1 MRFGLGEQV
10 RVRDSAVMSFASES
24 GTLAKRRALAR
35 RRRLASGLLLLA
47 AGVFIATQFMPNSFG
62 VRLADAASEAA
73 LVGGLADWFAVTA
86 IFRRPLGL
94 PIPHTALIPKRKDA
108 IGEAL
113 AAFVRDRF
121 LAPDL
126 VVARLRQNNRAL
138 QIAEWLRSAT
148 AASFVAERVAALL
161 PMLLE
166 ASDSPAT
173 RRRLLALI
181 QQTLGRVDPAP
192 LFGAAIDGL
201 IASGRHLLLIDMG
214 VELARASLVTLEP
227 IFLTNVASRTGRF
240 FPAYFDRKIAD
251 GLMSGLRHWLDA
263 IATPASQERAEV
275 EAWLRQSLESLR
287 YAPGYP
293 ALLSE
298 LRLAFFENPALQT
311 LLTSA
316 IDELRH
322 EIEADLGA
330 PEPQLPKVLARGTER
345 LGAALAESPEL
356 QGYLNGA
363 LERLVTDY
371 IAPWR
376 SAISQFIADVVASW
390 DTATIVDVIELEAGS
405 DLQFVRINGT
415 VVGALIGIL
424 LFLIARTLS
433 A

>member
-1 MRFGLGEQV
+1 
-10 RVRDSAVMSFASES
+10 MSVASEN

-35 RRRLASGLLLLA
+35 RRQVASGLLLVA
-47 AGVFIATQFMPNSFG
+47 AAVFVAMQFLPNSFG

-138 QIAEWLRSAT
+138 QIAEWLRSAP
-148 AASFVAERVAALL
+148 AAAFVAERAAALL
-161 PMLLE
+161 PVLLE
-166 ASDSPAT
+166 TSDSTAT

-181 QQTLGRVDPAP
+181 QQTLGRIDPAP
-192 LFGAAIDGL
+192 LFSAAIDGL
-201 IASGRHLLLIDMG
+201 IASGRHVLVIDMG
-214 VELARASLVTLEP
+214 VELTRSSLATLEP
-227 IFLTNVASRTGRF
+227 IFLANVAARTGRF

-251 GLMSGLRHWLDA
+251 GLISGLRHWLDA
-263 IATPASQERAEV
+263 IATPASAERSEV
-275 EAWLRQSLESLR
+275 EAWLRHGLENLKH
-287 YAPGYP
+287 APGYP
-293 ALLSE
+293 ALISE
-298 LRLAFFENPALQT
+298 LRLAIFENPALHT
-311 LLTSA
+311 LVTSA
-316 IDELRH
+316 IDELRR
-322 EIEADLGA
+322 EVEADLAA
-330 PEPQLPKVLARGTER
+330 PEPQLPRLLARGTER

-415 VVGALIGIL
+415 VVGALIGVL
-424 LFLIARTLS
+424 LFLIARML
-433 A
+433 

>member
-1 MRFGLGEQV
+1 MHV
-10 RVRDSAVMSFASES
+10 ASENV
-24 GTLAKRRALAR
+24 TLAKRRALAR
-35 RRRLASGLLLLA
+35 RRQVASGLLLLA
-47 AGVFIATQFMPNSFG
+47 AAVFVATQFMPNGFG

-138 QIAEWLRSAT
+138 QIAAWLRSAP

-161 PMLLE
+161 PVLLE
-166 ASDSPAT
+166 TSDSAAT

-181 QQTLGRVDPAP
+181 QQTLGRIDPAP
-192 LFGAAIDGL
+192 VFSAAIDGL
-201 IASGRHLLLIDMG
+201 IASGRHVLLIDMG
-214 VELARASLVTLEP
+214 VELARSSLTTLEP
-227 IFLTNVASRTGRF
+227 IFLANVAARTGRF

-251 GLMSGLRHWLDA
+251 GLISGLRHWLDA
-263 IATPASQERAEV
+263 IATRASPERAEV
-275 EAWLRQSLESLR
+275 EEWLRHSLENLR
-287 YAPGYP
+287 FAPGYP
-293 ALLSE
+293 ALMSE
-298 LRLAFFENPALQT
+298 LRLAIFENPALHT
-311 LLTSA
+311 FVTSA
-316 IDELRH
+316 LDELRR
-322 EIEADLGA
+322 EIDADLAA
-330 PEPQLPKVLARGTER
+330 PEPQLPRLLARGTER
-345 LGAALAESPEL
+345 LGAALAESSDL
-356 QGYLNGA
+356 QGYLNAA

-415 VVGALIGIL
+415 VVGALIGVL
-424 LFLIARTLS
+424 LFLIARVL
-433 A
+433 

>member
-1 MRFGLGEQV
+1 MGLPGLGE
-10 RVRDSAVMSFASES
+10 RSGVRDSGVMSFASES
-24 GTLAKRRALAR
+24 GTLAKRRALAHR
-35 RRRLASGLLLLA
+35 RRVASGLLLLA
-47 AGVFIATQFMPNSFG
+47 AAAFIVTQFLPNSFG
-62 VRLADAASEAA
+62 VRLLDAASEAA

-138 QIAEWLRSAT
+138 QIAEWLRSPP
-148 AASFVAERVAALL
+148 AASFVAERAAALL
-161 PMLLE
+161 PVLLE
-166 ASDSPAT
+166 TSDSAVT

-181 QQTLGRVDPAP
+181 QQTLGRIDVAP
-192 LFGAAIDGL
+192 LFSAAIDGL
-201 IASGRHLLLIDMG
+201 IASGRHVLLIDMG
-214 VELARASLVTLEP
+214 VELARSSLATLEP
-227 IFLTNVASRTGRF
+227 IFLANVAARTGRF

-251 GLMSGLRHWLDA
+251 GLIFGLRHWLDA
-263 IATPASQERAEV
+263 IATPASPERAEV
-275 EAWLRQSLESLR
+275 EAWLRRSLQNLK

-293 ALLSE
+293 ALISE
-298 LRLAFFENPALQT
+298 LRLAIFENPALHT
-311 LLTSA
+311 FVTSA

-322 EIEADLGA
+322 EIDADLAA
-330 PEPQLPKVLARGTER
+330 PEPKLPLLLAKGTER

-390 DTATIVDVIELEAGS
+390 DTATIVEVIELEAGS

-424 LFLIARTLS
+424 LFLMARML
-433 A
+433 